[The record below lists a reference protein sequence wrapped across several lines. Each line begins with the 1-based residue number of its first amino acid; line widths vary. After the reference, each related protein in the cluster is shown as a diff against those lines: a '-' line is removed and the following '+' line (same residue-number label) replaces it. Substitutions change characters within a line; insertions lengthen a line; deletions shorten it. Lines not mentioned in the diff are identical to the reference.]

1 MKTNAFLSTRCLSA
15 AMTGFLM
22 LAAVSCGQ
30 KDNGTGLV
38 SVKYS
43 QLPQGEDLMLS
54 ELVGEPEFIV
64 LDSDTAV
71 AYTPMAWINV
81 SDNYISTYSIAP
93 RTPLKLFDRSTGKFL
108 RTYGAVGR
116 GPGEFLQISSVQ
128 IDEAGGKIWMRT
140 YPDINQLHAYDIAT
154 GDMEDVPLA
163 YSTDDG
169 SWLDYSFSVDGRE
182 RNITVAV
189 KPENNGCPAL
199 AWCQDYEG
207 KVPWEIPKT
216 YSFPEDNRAMMDTDR
231 NVHGMLDVSYRS
243 TNTMQ
248 DTVWLYGG
256 GEAHPLLTVSFGQ
269 TEQSEAAGYTDGNY
283 IYSTTVLPGHI
294 VMSVRKQG
302 KSVMKEGVRHVSTEP
317 LPGVIMDRRTGDVH
331 LGGVVNDLM
340 DGEGV
345 GIGDFVDG
353 YAVCQYDAA
362 SFMEAGRTALESGNL
377 SDAARARISE
387 ILSVLSEEDND
398 VLMIAP
404 LNK

>member
-1 MKTNAFLSTRCLSA
+1 MKTKAFLSTRCLCA

-22 LAAVSCGQ
+22 LSAVSCGQ

-43 QLPQGEDLMLS
+43 QLPKGKDLMLS

-93 RTPLKLFDRSTGKFL
+93 RTPLKLFDRSTGKYL
-108 RTYGAVGR
+108 RTYGGIGR

-154 GDMEDVPLA
+154 GEMEDVPLA

-189 KPENNGCPAL
+189 LPEDNGCPAL

-207 KVPWEIPKT
+207 NVLWEIPRT
-216 YSFPEDNRAMMDTDR
+216 YSLPEDNRVVLETDR
-231 NVHGMLDVSYRS
+231 NVPGMLDVSYRS

-404 LNK
+404 LK

>member
-71 AYTPMAWINV
+71 AYTPFAMVNV
-81 SDNYISTYSIAP
+81 SDRYISAFSIALQ
-93 RTPLKLFDRSTGKFL
+93 TPLKLFDRSTGKYL
-108 RTYGAVGR
+108 RTYGGIGR

-128 IDEAGGKIWMRT
+128 IDGAGGKIWMRT

-154 GDMEDVPLA
+154 GEMEDVPLA

-169 SWLDYSFSVDGRE
+169 SWLDYSFRVDGLE

-207 KVPWEIPKT
+207 NVLWEIPRT

-231 NVHGMLDVSYRS
+231 NVQGMLDVSYRS

-248 DTVWLYGG
+248 NTVWLYGG

-362 SFMEAGRTALESGNL
+362 SFMEAGRTALESGSL

-387 ILSVLSEEDND
+387 ILSMLSEEDND

>member
-1 MKTNAFLSTRCLSA
+1 
-15 AMTGFLM
+15 MTGFLM
-22 LAAVSCGQ
+22 LTAVSCGQ
-30 KDNGTGLV
+30 KGNGTGLV

-64 LDSDTAV
+64 LDSDTSV

-207 KVPWEIPKT
+207 KVLWEIPKT

>member
-1 MKTNAFLSTRCLSA
+1 
-15 AMTGFLM
+15 M

-64 LDSDTAV
+64 LDSDTSV

-207 KVPWEIPKT
+207 KVLWEIPKT